1 MTAGDIC
8 WRREKSLEKIL
19 PFISD
24 KQNENKKR
32 KTVAEL
38 CDAISGLAHYV
49 LMNILSV
56 FIFIKVKI
64 WKERHIVYAFSQ
76 NIDFLKIY
84 TYNI

>member
-1 MTAGDIC
+1 M
-8 WRREKSLEKIL
+8 EKIL

-24 KQNENKKR
+24 KQNENKKK

-38 CDAISGLAHYV
+38 CDAISGLSHYV

-64 WKERHIVYAFSQ
+64 
-76 NIDFLKIY
+76 
-84 TYNI
+84 